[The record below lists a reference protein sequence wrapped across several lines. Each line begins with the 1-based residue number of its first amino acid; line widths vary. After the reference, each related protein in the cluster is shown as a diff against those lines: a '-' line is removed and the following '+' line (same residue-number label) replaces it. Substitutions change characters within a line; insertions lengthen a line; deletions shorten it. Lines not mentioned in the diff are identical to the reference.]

1 MVGWFTRP
9 RHRDCTDWAGH
20 AGPVGTAGVVAPRP
34 VLVAYATQT
43 GAAEQL
49 AHDTWRDLHDAGVTA
64 RLLDFETL
72 SVQALHGVDRALFLV
87 STTYDGDPPDMAETF
102 SRDSMGQA
110 AHLTHLHYGLLALG
124 DSIYGNFCA
133 FGRRLHL
140 WLQASGAQ
148 PLFDAIEMDDGNESA
163 LTRWR
168 ECLAAAMCG
177 AGGATS
183 GHAPD
188 GRAVCG
194 APRFR

>member
-1 MVGWFTRP
+1 MAGRFTRP
-9 RHRDCTDWAGH
+9 GHRDGIEAGRT
-20 AGPVGTAGVVAPRP
+20 GLIGTAIVAASRP

-43 GAAEQL
+43 GVAEQL
-49 AHDTWRDLHDAGVTA
+49 AHDTCRDLRDAGMPI

-72 SVQALHGVDRALFLV
+72 SMETLHGADRALFLV

-140 WLQASGAQ
+140 WLQASGAR
-148 PLFDAIEMDDGNESA
+148 PLFDAIEMDDGNEAA

-168 ECLAAAMCG
+168 GCLAAAMSPSRSS
-177 AGGATS
+177 ARS
-183 GHAPD
+183 E
-188 GRAVCG
+188 
-194 APRFR
+194 